1 MVAEIT
7 LSSMERFPLDAL
19 RILIVDD
26 DTDSREMLMFALEGE
41 GAEVISVG
49 SVADAIDILA
59 RHQPDLLIS
68 DIRMPGEDGYSLL
81 RQMREKAPEIPAIA
95 VTAFAR
101 VEDREDAL
109 AAGFQCHIA
118 KPIDLVELYKI
129 VSTLM
134 GRSLED

>member
-7 LSSMERFPLDAL
+7 VSSMERFSLDAL

-26 DTDSREMLMFALEGE
+26 DVDSREMLMFALEGE

-49 SVADAIDILA
+49 SVADAIEILA
-59 RHQPDLLIS
+59 QQQPDLLIS

-118 KPIDLVELYKI
+118 KPIDLVELYKT

-134 GRSLED
+134 GRSLEA